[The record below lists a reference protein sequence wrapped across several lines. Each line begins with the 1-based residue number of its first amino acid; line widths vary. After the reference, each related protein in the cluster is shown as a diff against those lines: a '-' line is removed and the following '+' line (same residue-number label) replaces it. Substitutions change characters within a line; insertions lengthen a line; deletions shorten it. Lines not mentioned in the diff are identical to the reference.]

1 MTDLIAHLTRQGAF
15 GRATFG
21 PGPRTEGVLKHIES
35 EIEEVRRA
43 AADGDLDE
51 LVKEWTDIAIL
62 GLDGLI
68 RAVRAREEAINAEK
82 LARADRMKQGRGF
95 FSFSHYCREYGARPY
110 ITHDEVARIAV
121 DNIVGKQAKNEM
133 RDWPDWRG
141 KSEDQPIEHDR
152 SQGVQ

>member
-68 RAVRAREEAINAEK
+68 RAVRAREEAFNAQ
-82 LARADRMKQGRGF
+82 RML
-95 FSFSHYCREYGARPY
+95 SLARPY

>member
-43 AADGDLDE
+43 AEEGDLDE

-68 RAVRAREEAINAEK
+68 RAVRAQQETK
-82 LARADRMKQGRGF
+82 LQSLKGNYRLLVP
-95 FSFSHYCREYGARPY
+95 EY

-121 DNIVGKQAKNEM
+121 DNIVIKQAKNEM

>member
-43 AADGDLDE
+43 AEEGDLDE

-68 RAVRAREEAINAEK
+68 RAVRAREEAFNAQ
-82 LARADRMKQGRGF
+82 RML
-95 FSFSHYCREYGARPY
+95 SLARPY
-110 ITHDEVARIAV
+110 ITHDEVARMAV
-121 DNIVGKQAKNEM
+121 DNIVAKQAKNEI

-141 KSEDQPIEHDR
+141 KSEDQAIEHDR

>member
-43 AADGDLDE
+43 AEEGDLDE

-68 RAVRAREEAINAEK
+68 RAVRAREEAFNAH
-82 LARADRMKQGRGF
+82 RML
-95 FSFSHYCREYGARPY
+95 SLARPY

-121 DNIVGKQAKNEM
+121 TSIVIKQAKNEM
-133 RDWPDWRG
+133 RD
-141 KSEDQPIEHDR
+141 
-152 SQGVQ
+152 

>member
-1 MTDLIAHLTRQGAF
+1 MSEKMIDLIAHLTRQGAF
-15 GRATFG
+15 NRATFG

-43 AADGDLDE
+43 AAEGDLDE

-68 RAVRAREEAINAEK
+68 RAVRAREEAFNSQ
-82 LARADRMKQGRGF
+82 RML
-95 FSFSHYCREYGARPY
+95 SLARPY

>member
-15 GRATFG
+15 SRATFG

-43 AADGDLDE
+43 AAEGDLDE

-68 RAVRAREEAINAEK
+68 RAVRAHEEAFNAQ
-82 LARADRMKQGRGF
+82 RML
-95 FSFSHYCREYGARPY
+95 SLARPY

-141 KSEDQPIEHDR
+141 KSEDHPIEHDR

>member
-43 AADGDLDE
+43 AAEGDLDE

-68 RAVRAREEAINAEK
+68 RAVRAREEEFNAQ
-82 LARADRMKQGRGF
+82 RML
-95 FSFSHYCREYGARPY
+95 SLARPY

-152 SQGVQ
+152 SHGVQ

>member
-82 LARADRMKQGRGF
+82 LARGF

>member
-43 AADGDLDE
+43 AAEGDLDE
-51 LVKEWTDIAIL
+51 LIKEWTDVAIL

-68 RAVRAREEAINAEK
+68 RAVRAREEAFNAQ
-82 LARADRMKQGRGF
+82 RML
-95 FSFSHYCREYGARPY
+95 SLARPY

-121 DNIVGKQAKNEM
+121 NSIVIKQAKNEM